1 MEVSKVET
9 IKGNFSIIYLF
20 SILLFVHVFTML
32 CDLLL
37 LNNSVAVCW
46 LLQNMISVTI
56 PLTGKDV

>member
-20 SILLFVHVFTML
+20 SILLFVFTML

-37 LNNSVAVCW
+37 LNNSVAVC
-46 LLQNMISVTI
+46 
-56 PLTGKDV
+56 

>member
-20 SILLFVHVFTML
+20 SILLFVFTML